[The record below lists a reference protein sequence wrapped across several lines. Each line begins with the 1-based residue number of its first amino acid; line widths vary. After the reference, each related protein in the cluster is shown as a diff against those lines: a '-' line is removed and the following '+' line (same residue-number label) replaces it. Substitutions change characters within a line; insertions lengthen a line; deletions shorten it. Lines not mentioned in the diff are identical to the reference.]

1 MEIGG
6 SLPKPAAVVVALVVA
21 LVVVIAVDRAVAWL
35 VQSAE
40 LTGGFF
46 EAADCNSERSLAAL
60 PD

>member
-6 SLPKPAAVVVALVVA
+6 SLPKPAAAVVVA
-21 LVVVIAVDRAVAWL
+21 LVVVIAVDRVVAWL
-35 VQSAE
+35 AQSAE